1 LERKRLHQTRPI
13 PVIDSWR
20 EGSWAKYNEKLA
32 PKEIRDGFSVAQE
45 ENRVVV
51 SGGDEVYPICIIDA
65 APTAWMNATDV
76 LSTRPE
82 QSVLDDGQ
90 IPVVGTLPDGSS
102 PLKPVES
109 PGSSGSGAKKLTF
122 IQVLFTIL
130 GCVLFVA
137 LCLFFILFYLRKR
150 CGRQ

>member
-1 LERKRLHQTRPI
+1 
-13 PVIDSWR
+13 
-20 EGSWAKYNEKLA
+20 
-32 PKEIRDGFSVAQE
+32 
-45 ENRVVV
+45 V
-51 SGGDEVYPICIIDA
+51 SGGDEVDPICIFDA
-65 APTAWMNATDV
+65 RRNAWMNATAV

-90 IPVVGTLPDGSS
+90 IPIVGTLPDGSS

-137 LCLFFILFYLRKR
+137 LCLFFILVYLRKR
-150 CGRQ
+150 RGRQPGAIFGGSWGRSGRFASSKEGSTASARAH